1 MLIRLK
7 VEKVKANKYLGE
19 LGEEI
24 ACKYIQSKGMLLL
37 QKNFS
42 CKAGEID
49 IIAKDKE
56 NIVFIEVKTR
66 TSDKY
71 GKPSEAVS
79 IAKQRK
85 IVKTALWY
93 MSQKHLFDYMSR
105 FDVIELLQDSEAAL
119 FKINYIKD
127 AFQYSGR
134 YGY

>member
-1 MLIRLK
+1 M
-7 VEKVKANKYLGE
+7 EKVKANKYLGE